1 MASSS
6 NGPSAPGQPVAAGAL
21 QPGRRQPRPRSP
33 NLRDRRARNPVIVQA
48 CLTGDWAE
56 AEQVVVE
63 EAKLALDGFEHS
75 LEFQNLF
82 NDPMNPWAVL
92 SALAFFDPMKR
103 AIRHILDRPA
113 SGSPQIPK
121 HIELAGA
128 YSHMLTARPDLRAEK
143 TVVARKFRD
152 VLVVA
157 CIIRAGTH
165 SDEEMFEAAVE
176 NAFRR
181 PLRDDTGW
189 ARNMGRLDLANV
201 VRPQMFHSYHTL
213 LFGVDSK
220 FPSGAQ
226 TGRRRRPARPRA
238 PGAPQTAGDTMDEA
252 PEQAPRWTRQRP
264 APSAPPPR
272 QRTQFAVGDR
282 PQRAVSLGLG
292 GLASQGQPVPDDAR
306 QGQPVAAARS
316 LEERV
321 EWLEAE
327 RDRLQSRVSE
337 LEAQMA
343 TLRRG

>member
-1 MASSS
+1 M
-6 NGPSAPGQPVAAGAL
+6 
-21 QPGRRQPRPRSP
+21 
-33 NLRDRRARNPVIVQA
+33 
-48 CLTGDWAE
+48 
-56 AEQVVVE
+56 VVE

-82 NDPMNPWAVL
+82 SDPMNPWAVL

-103 AIRHILDRPA
+103 AVRHILERPA
-113 SGSPQIPK
+113 SGGPLIPK
-121 HIELAGA
+121 HIELAAA

-157 CIIRAGTH
+157 CIIHAGTH

-238 PGAPQTAGDTMDEA
+238 PGAPPTAGDAMDEG

-292 GLASQGQPVPDDAR
+292 GLASQGQPVPDAE
-306 QGQPVAAARS
+306 GQPVAAARS